1 MCLFCSLCCTVDLEA
16 IIFAEQVL
24 ADVLDGVLRF
34 VLCELLEGLKKS
46 RHDVLVEV
54 LTNGQV
60 RVHGLFLFASLA
72 ASIALIVTGV
82 ASGVVY
88 YNTKSQIWSAQDGN
102 ESVKFSATS
111 L

>member
-24 ADVLDGVLRF
+24 ADVLNRVLRF

-60 RVHGLFLFASLA
+60 RVHGLFLLASFA

-88 YNTKSQIWSAQDGN
+88 PNTNSQLWSA
-102 ESVKFSATS
+102 
-111 L
+111 